1 LEGRRFLPSVQE
13 IDLEH
18 WEEKLVEEQARGL
31 YSSDRRDLSREL
43 EELHEHVAR
52 VESEHATKAAQLS

>member
-1 LEGRRFLPSVQE
+1 VQE
-13 IDLEH
+13 IDLEQ

-52 VESEHATKAAQLS
+52 VESEHATEAAQLS